1 MKTAK
6 TRNFLKITAGL
17 TLALLLWK
25 NTGRVKSVYI
35 ECHKTKG
42 EQLALQL
49 LIESFEITQY
59 FQRQYYEAHVQSDSG
74 YCVINYY
81 PHKEVLCLS
90 LDPCSGW
97 GGQIILAGDEL
108 LALKNQNKDFESLR
122 LTSKK
127 PPLGYVDDVPNSLC
141 DSFSML
147 ISFLF
152 YWCCQG

>member
-49 LIESFEITQY
+49 LIESFEITRW
-59 FQRQYYEAHVQSDSG
+59 FQREYYEVHITGDNCATV
-74 YCVINYY
+74 YNYY
-81 PHKEVLCLS
+81 PRKKILS
-90 LDPCSGW
+90 YASDPCSGF
-97 GGQIILAGDEL
+97 GGVLIVSETEL
-108 LALKNQNKDFESLR
+108 INLKKQSLTYDQ
-122 LTSKK
+122 L
-127 PPLGYVDDVPNSLC
+127 YVKFKRPASNLNLDIPNSLC
-141 DSFSML
+141 DIL
-147 ISFLF
+147 
-152 YWCCQG
+152 